1 MKTHVM
7 ELQEGD
13 RLRTDVFNRAGLH
26 VLPKGTSIYTEE
38 IALLIRQSIDYVDI
52 ELREG
57 EDAAQ
62 SGMKPSFMQRLRD
75 NFYFTIKGYQSIFL
89 EALTTGK
96 FNQAMVDQHLVPM
109 LEVLDRNK
117 DVVSLLIAFSEDDVN
132 IYNHSLEV
140 GLLSYY
146 IATWLGHP
154 PNECYEISKAGYLH
168 DIGKSRVRQ
177 SLRNRE
183 HELVGEEREEMNRHT
198 SYGYE
203 IIRKSMDEEVT
214 ALVALQHHE
223 REDGSGYPAGLRKEK
238 IHPYAEIVAVAN
250 EYIALTSP
258 DASGTRQDLLTV
270 LKNIY
275 ELGFGKLNEKAVQA
289 LTANLLPNFIGK
301 RVKLS
306 NGEIATIVW
315 NNPTDIF
322 KPLVQI
328 DEWQFRDLARERHIE
343 LVQVFV

>member
-1 MKTHVM
+1 MRTHVM

-26 VLPKGTSIYTEE
+26 ILPKGTSIHAEE

-57 EDAAQ
+57 EVTLN
-62 SGMKPSFMQRLRD
+62 SSKNSSFIQHLRD
-75 NFYFTIKGYQSIFL
+75 NFYFTVKGYQTLFL

-96 FNQAMVDQHLVPM
+96 FNQSMVEQHLVPM

-117 DVVSLLIAFSEDDVN
+117 DVVSLLIAFTEEDVN
-132 IYNHSLEV
+132 IYNHSLQV

-168 DIGKSRVRQ
+168 DIGKSQVRQ

-183 HELVGEEREEMNRHT
+183 HELTGEEREEMNRHT
-198 SYGYE
+198 SYGYD
-203 IIRKSMDEEVT
+203 IIRRSTGEEVT

-250 EYIALTSP
+250 EYIAMTSP
-258 DASGTRQDLLTV
+258 DASGSRQDILTV
-270 LKNIY
+270 LRNIY
-275 ELGFGKLNEKAVQA
+275 NLGFGKLNEKAVQA

-301 RVKLS
+301 KVKLS
-306 NGEIATIVW
+306 NGETATIVW

-328 DEWQFRDLARERHIE
+328 DDWQFRDLSRERNID
-343 LVQVFV
+343 LVHVFM

>member
-13 RLRTDVFNRAGLH
+13 RLKSDVFNRAGLH
-26 VLPKGTSIYTEE
+26 VLPKGTSIHTEE

-57 EDAAQ
+57 EEASEAGDL
-62 SGMKPSFMQRLRD
+62 KSFTQRLRD
-75 NFYFTIKGYQSIFL
+75 NFYFTLKGYQSIFL

-117 DVVSLLIAFSEDDVN
+117 DVVSLLIAFTEDDAN
-132 IYNHSLEV
+132 IYNHSLQV

-146 IATWLGHP
+146 IATWLGYSP
-154 PNECYEISKAGYLH
+154 EECYEVSKAGYLH
-168 DIGKSRVRQ
+168 DIGKSQVRQ
-177 SLRNRE
+177 SLRNRDR
-183 HELVGEEREEMNRHT
+183 ELTVEEQEEMRRHT

-203 IIRKSMDEEVT
+203 IIRKSTGEEVT

-223 REDGSGYPAGLRKEK
+223 QEDGSGYPAGLRKEK

-250 EYIALTSP
+250 AYIGLTSP
-258 DASGTRQDLLTV
+258 DGSRSRQDLLTV
-270 LKNIY
+270 LRKIH
-275 ELGFGKLNEKAVQA
+275 ELGFGKLNEKAVQV
-289 LTANLLPNFIGK
+289 LTRNLLPNFIGK
-301 RVKLS
+301 RAKLS
-306 NGEIATIVW
+306 NGETATIIW
-315 NNPTDIF
+315 NNPIDIF

-328 DEWQFRDLARERHIE
+328 DAERFRDLSRERSIDLE
-343 LVQVFV
+343 QVFI